1 MCGKHTVQQ
10 LGAAGAAVG
19 NSQKLL
25 IFYTPSV
32 CAVSS
37 ERILMSVEMQ
47 WSMISPYSRLIRKTL
62 SALFLNR
69 PL

>member
-25 IFYTPSV
+25 IFYPL
-32 CAVSS
+32 CAVCCFPWKNID
-37 ERILMSVEMQ
+37 ECWDAVVYDFPLLRIHKNI
-47 WSMISPYSRLIRKTL
+47 ISG
-62 SALFLNR
+62 F
-69 PL
+69 